1 MEFYVVFINGERG
14 WIEPIED
21 DEDVQFIDSEL
32 VVDNGFHKYY
42 YDLSDIKFYEIRE
55 IQEEL

>member
-1 MEFYVVFINGERG
+1 MECYIMFNDDTRD
-14 WIEPIED
+14 WIDPIED
-21 DEDVQFIDSEL
+21 EHDVQILDGEL
-32 VVDNGFHKYY
+32 VVDNGAHKYY